1 MCCIQAKFAF
11 SAGEVL
17 RQDVLELIVLGFDEA
32 HRVVDG
38 LADLGRMGDA
48 CNHAPSCLGRHE
60 EDVLVRVLVA
70 VFLEPLALVDQL
82 LVALLE
88 LVGDVLEEDKPQHH
102 VFVLRRIHVAA
113 QLVSSGPYL
122 LLEANLCGVVCLLAL
137 SSSNSYTTSRCQ
149 LLRCFIFS
157 RNPKWFSAISNSYV
171 YLQLRKNPLN
181 CCVLA
186 GSFVHVCFPTVSEP
200 VHLSKEVRMTHS
212 ARLSFNRR
220 LDGLKEGGAG
230 ELTQSSATHDGAHSV
245 GNGTPHV
252 GRLVASKSPG
262 TFDLFSIR
270 LLRHALSVLALGALT
285 VLLTSFG
292 VGQPSKQALAAQ
304 TVRFENGGTAQQND
318 DGTLTGTCYLRAIW
332 AGLATT
338 YSLTMPDGQVIP
350 AHCIDFGLV
359 DPADDNYDFTAY
371 PVGDGSYNVHTHS
384 DRAGF
389 YQTPT
394 MPRVPAGGAAI
405 QRVNSDQPWRANI
418 VRGGFARI
426 KKVSSDD
433 AITNALGTYA
443 LRDAR
448 FSIWRDEACTISAS
462 DAILTTQDDGMT
474 PPAELEAGT
483 YWAREDSAP
492 AGFAKNDALVSFSV
506 NPGETTVTEFV
517 DRALYVEAP
526 VLARKVTSVSD
537 DAGTPPLANAEFT
550 VTYFDGYHDVNSLP
564 SSPTRTWIL
573 KSDANGNVTLNDNTK
588 VSGDAFYTNV
598 SNAPVLPLGTIA
610 IQETKAPEGFFLEG
624 QTPDSASNY
633 TAPCHVYTITGSGGF
648 DAPLIANQMRRAGIS
663 IQKHDSATGTTPQ
676 GDATLAGMRFQVV
689 NANQTPVMVNGVSY
703 GPGAV
708 IGNELVTNEQ
718 GQASTA
724 SDYLPLGTYEIRE
737 SSSGESYVCT
747 APPQRVELDTQDT
760 NTIVR
765 ISKPF
770 ANEVVR
776 GGVRVAKYDRE
787 LKRAEPQGDASLGS
801 TTFTITL
808 DSNNPVVVNGKTY
821 SRGQSVMTISTNEL
835 GIAQTGANA
844 LPFGT
849 YTVRESSA
857 PTGYHPNTSYSQS
870 FSIRSNGEIV
880 DLTNQA
886 CDDQVIRGGV
896 QIGKIDRDLDA
907 AHAQGDA
914 GLAGAVFSIY
924 LASSHPVVVDG
935 TEYATGAEVKAIR
948 TNDGGIA
955 ATGTHDLPY
964 GTYRIRE
971 TVAPQ
976 GYLLNDSF
984 EREFKIRSDGTVEQ
998 LGSRACVDSV
1008 IRGSLAVG
1016 KVSRETSLHVG
1027 QGEASL
1033 KGAQLSVSLD
1043 SEQPVVVQGNT
1054 YQRGDVVCTLTTD
1067 ENGYACTDDRFLP
1080 YGTYVIRE
1088 VEPPAGFLPNEDWSQ
1103 TASIREDG
1111 VTVDLSGEPTSVD
1124 DQVMRGGFS
1133 FNKVDE
1139 STMERLG
1146 NTAFR
1151 ITSTT
1156 TGESHIAVTDENGFF
1171 DTESNPHSKSTN
1183 ANDGAV
1189 SDSGIVSEG
1198 SLDANAGIWFSGG
1211 PSFKTVPED
1220 TMGALPYDVYEVSE
1234 LRSSANKDRELV
1246 SFVIRTH
1253 SHEYFVNMGT
1263 VDDRPITTAEP
1274 TISTTLTF
1282 DGTQH
1287 IAPVSEH
1294 VTLTDEVRYEGL
1306 VPKQT
1311 YELIGELMDKDT
1323 GEMLRTP
1330 QGEAVT
1336 ATTTFTPRTTSG
1348 TVKLSFE
1355 FDSRDAAGK
1364 TTVAFEYLKLD
1375 GTPVTDHTDL
1385 EDTEQTVRFPSVHTT
1400 LDDGEGNHEVSVA
1413 EEQVSLIDTVRYE
1426 NLEPG
1431 LTYELAGT
1439 MMDKRTGDK
1448 LTDYDGRQI
1457 TAYTTFVPEDES
1469 GTVEVPFQ
1477 ISSTLLKGKTV
1488 VAFEQLK
1495 RAGIVLASHEDFADE
1510 GQTVSAPS
1518 ICTELTGETEE
1529 HCVPSSDTIVLV
1541 DTITYTNLIPGA
1553 TYEVRGT
1560 IHDKTTGEALRT
1572 PEGALIEAAT
1582 TFLAEAQQG
1591 VAVVNFTL
1599 DGTAVTGKSLVAFET
1614 LRRDGRDL
1622 AVHADI
1628 DDEAQTVYVPSI
1640 RTTLCGNGDAHEVLA
1655 AESIQLVDTV
1665 TYEGLEPHTS
1675 YRMRGRL
1682 VDVQTGETLHDKNNA
1697 EIIVEEPFEAE
1708 TSSGQIALRFTIDAR
1723 DLAGKT
1729 VVCFEQLITG
1739 TEDFERI
1746 VARHEDPRDANQT
1759 VTFPKIATSASD
1771 AEDGDG
1777 FVLGT
1782 GIARIRDEVE
1792 YHNLRPGI
1800 EYTMNG
1806 TLYDKQTNAAISD
1819 KDGHVVSAQTK
1830 FVPKREDGSVVLE
1843 FVFDA
1848 SHTSSTSAVV
1858 FESCLRNDVEVAVHA
1873 NINDESQTVRIAR
1886 IKTEATEKNSGKH
1899 EADASGRVE
1908 LVDEVSF
1915 EGLLPGIEYE
1925 LIGTL
1930 YNKQTGKQLEAP
1942 SGTVTARLSFTP
1954 QEESGTVKL
1963 PFAFDAQQLDNTTV
1977 VVFERL
1983 MLGGKLAASHEDLAD
1998 EAQSVALRKQ
2008 SKDSSNKESSNKEP
2022 SNKESTK
2029 TSRDTTKASGTS
2041 AATEKKD
2048 NKSSTPHTGDALA
2061 FPFTLVGIGSL
2072 VLIAGKRWRM

>member
-1 MCCIQAKFAF
+1 
-11 SAGEVL
+11 
-17 RQDVLELIVLGFDEA
+17 
-32 HRVVDG
+32 
-38 LADLGRMGDA
+38 
-48 CNHAPSCLGRHE
+48 
-60 EDVLVRVLVA
+60 
-70 VFLEPLALVDQL
+70 
-82 LVALLE
+82 
-88 LVGDVLEEDKPQHH
+88 
-102 VFVLRRIHVAA
+102 
-113 QLVSSGPYL
+113 
-122 LLEANLCGVVCLLAL
+122 
-137 SSSNSYTTSRCQ
+137 
-149 LLRCFIFS
+149 
-157 RNPKWFSAISNSYV
+157 
-171 YLQLRKNPLN
+171 
-181 CCVLA
+181 
-186 GSFVHVCFPTVSEP
+186 
-200 VHLSKEVRMTHS
+200 MTHS

-230 ELTQSSATHDGAHSV
+230 ERTLCSAIHDENDSI
-245 GNGTPHV
+245 GNGSPDVHP
-252 GRLVASKSPG
+252 LVTSQSPKS
-262 TFDLFSIR
+262 FDLLSLR
-270 LLRHALSVLALGALT
+270 LFRHVLCMLAVGAVTILLVSLGI
-285 VLLTSFG
+285 
-292 VGQPSKQALAAQ
+292 GQPSKQALAAQ

-318 DGTLTGTCYLRAIW
+318 DGTLTGTCYLKAIW

-338 YSLTMPDGQVIP
+338 YTLTMPDGQVID

-371 PVGDGSYNVHTHS
+371 PVGDGSYEVHTHS
-384 DRAGF
+384 DRASF

-394 MPRVPAGGAAI
+394 MPRVPANGAAI

-418 VRGGFARI
+418 VRGGFVRI

-433 AITNALGTYA
+433 SITSTLGTYA

-448 FSIWRDEACTISAS
+448 FSIWRDESCTISAS

-474 PPAELEAGT
+474 PPADLEAGT

-506 NPGETTVTEFV
+506 NPGETTVVEV
-517 DRALYVEAP
+517 ADRALFVEAP
-526 VLARKVTSVSD
+526 VLARKVTASSD
-537 DAGTPPLANAEFT
+537 DASTPPLANAEIT
-550 VTYFDGYHDVNSLP
+550 VRYFDGYHDVNSLP
-564 SSPTRTWIL
+564 SSPVRTWVL
-573 KSDANGNVTLNDNTK
+573 KSDANGNVTLNDDTK
-588 VSGDAFYTNV
+588 VSGDAFYTNA
-598 SNAPVLPLGTIA
+598 SNVPVIPLGTIA

-624 QTPDSASNY
+624 QTPDSESNY

-648 DAPLIANQMRRAGIS
+648 DAPLISNQMRRAGIS

-689 NANQTPVMVNGVSY
+689 NANQTPVIVNNVSY

-708 IGNELVTNEQ
+708 IGSELVTNEQ
-718 GQASTA
+718 GRASTA

-747 APPQRVELDTQDT
+747 APPQRVVLDTQDT
-760 NTIVR
+760 NTIVP
-765 ISKPF
+765 IDKPF

-776 GGVRVAKYDRE
+776 GGVRVAKHDRE
-787 LKRAEPQGDASLGS
+787 LRRAEPQGDASLGS

-821 SRGQSVMTISTNEL
+821 SKGQSVTTISTDDH
-835 GIAQTGANA
+835 GIAQTAANT

-849 YTVRESSA
+849 YTVRETSA
-857 PTGYHPNTSYSQS
+857 PTGYHPNTSYTQS

-880 DLTNQA
+880 DLTNRA

-914 GLAGAVFSIY
+914 ELAGAVFSIY

-935 TEYATGAEVKAIR
+935 TEYATGSEVKTIR
-948 TNDGGIA
+948 TTDEGIA

-971 TVAPQ
+971 TIAPQ

-998 LGSRACVDSV
+998 IGSRACVDSV
-1008 IRGSLAVG
+1008 IRGGLSVG

-1033 KGAQLSVSLD
+1033 KGAQLTVSLNSD
-1043 SEQPVVVQGNT
+1043 QPVVVQGNT

-1067 ENGYACTDDRFLP
+1067 ENGYACTDERLLP
-1080 YGTYVIRE
+1080 YGTYIVRE
-1088 VEPPAGFLPNEDWSQ
+1088 VEPPAGFLLNEDWSQ
-1103 TASIREDG
+1103 TVSIREDG
-1111 VTVDLSGEPTSVD
+1111 VTVDLSSEPTSVD

-1146 NTAFR
+1146 NTVFR

-1156 TGESHIAVTDENGFF
+1156 TGESHVAVTDENGFF

-1189 SDSGIVSEG
+1189 SDSGIVSEE
-1198 SLDANAGIWFSGG
+1198 SLDVHTGIWFSGG

-1220 TMGALPYDVYEVSE
+1220 TMGALPYDVYEVNE

-1246 SFVIRTH
+1246 SFVIRIH
-1253 SHEYFVNMGT
+1253 SDEYFVNMGT
-1263 VDDRPITTAEP
+1263 IDDRPITTAEP

-1282 DGTQH
+1282 DGAQH
-1287 IAPVSEH
+1287 IAPVNEH

-1323 GEMLRTP
+1323 GELLRTP
-1330 QGEAVT
+1330 QGEAVA
-1336 ATTTFTPRTTSG
+1336 ATTTLTPRTSSG
-1348 TVKLSFE
+1348 TVRLSFE

-1375 GTPVTDHTDL
+1375 GAPVTDHTDL

-1413 EEQVSLIDTVRYE
+1413 EEQMTLIDTVRYE

-1439 MMDKRTGDK
+1439 MVDKRTGNK
-1448 LTDYDGRQI
+1448 LSDYDGHQI
-1457 TAYTTFVPEDES
+1457 TAYTTFVPEEES

-1477 ISSTLLKGKTV
+1477 VSSTLLKGKTV
-1488 VAFEQLK
+1488 VAFEQLR
-1495 RAGIVLASHEDFADE
+1495 RAGVVLASHEDFADE
-1510 GQTVSAPS
+1510 GQTISAPS

-1529 HCVPSSDTIVLV
+1529 HSVSSSDTIVLV

-1560 IHDKTTGEALRT
+1560 IHDKATGEALRT

-1599 DGTAVTGKSLVAFET
+1599 DGTEVAGKSLVAFET

-1628 DDEAQTVYVPSI
+1628 DDEAQTAYVPSI

-1665 TYEGLEPHTS
+1665 FYEGLEPHTS

-1682 VDVQTGETLHDKNNA
+1682 VDAQTGETLHDKNDA
-1697 EIIVEEPFEAE
+1697 EIIVEKPFEAE
-1708 TSSGQIALRFTIDAR
+1708 TSSGQVALCFTVDAR
-1723 DLAGKT
+1723 GLAGKT
-1729 VVCFEQLITG
+1729 VVCFEQLVTA
-1739 TEDFERI
+1739 TDDLERI
-1746 VARHEDPRDANQT
+1746 VARHEDPHDANQT
-1759 VTFPKIATSASD
+1759 VTFPRIATSASD

-1782 GIARIRDEVE
+1782 STARIRDEVE
-1792 YHNLRPGI
+1792 YHNLRPGF

-1806 TLYDKQTNAAISD
+1806 TLYDKQANAAISD
-1819 KDGHVVSAQTK
+1819 KNGHVVSAQAK
-1830 FVPKREDGSVVLE
+1830 FVPEHEDGSVALE

-1848 SHTSSTSAVV
+1848 SRTSCTSAVV

-1873 NINDESQTVRIAR
+1873 DITDESQTVRIAR

-1899 EADASGRVE
+1899 EADANDRVE

-1915 EGLLPGIEYE
+1915 DGLLPNVEYE

-1930 YNKQTGKQLEAP
+1930 YNKQTGKQLQTA
-1942 SGTVTARLSFTP
+1942 SGSVTSRLLFTP
-1954 QEESGTVKL
+1954 QEESGTVEL
-1963 PFAFDAQQLDNTTV
+1963 PFAFDAQQLDNTTI
-1977 VVFERL
+1977 VVFEKL
-1983 MLGGKLAASHEDLAD
+1983 MLGGKLAAHHEDLAD
-1998 EAQSVALRKQ
+1998 EAQSVVLRKP
-2008 SKDSSNKESSNKEP
+2008 SKDSSNKEP
-2022 SNKESTK
+2022 SNKEPSNKEPAK
-2029 TSRDTTKASGTS
+2029 TSGDTTKASGSSST
-2041 AATEKKD
+2041 TD
-2048 NKSSTPHTGDALA
+2048 NKDTKTSTPHTGDAFV
-2061 FPFTLVGIGSL
+2061 FPFFLVGIGSL
-2072 VLIAGKRWRM
+2072 ALIAGNRWRM